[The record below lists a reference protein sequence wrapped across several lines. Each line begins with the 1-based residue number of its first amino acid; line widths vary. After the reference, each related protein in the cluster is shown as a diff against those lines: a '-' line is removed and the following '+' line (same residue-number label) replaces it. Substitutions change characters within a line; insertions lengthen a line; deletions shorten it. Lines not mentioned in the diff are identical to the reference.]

1 VSATPSAVADAESD
15 RKLPRSPRGDGASV
29 KQFGIVARL
38 SARLRRFSLRSMYAR
53 KDHRDGGGE
62 TAPRTPTERARRPP
76 HSHSTTR
83 AAVWD
88 LMDNPGSSERAA
100 AVAAFVLFLIV
111 YSTVTFCVETV
122 HGVYD
127 DNLPYASFWYV
138 SEAICIAFFT
148 IEIALR
154 VWACPDR
161 KKFFQNVLN
170 LVDVV
175 AVVPFYVDLVVAA
188 SGGDEEVVGL
198 SVVRVVR
205 LVRVFRLLKLGGGAL
220 AMFGRTMVDSSK
232 PLGTLFFLVALAIVV
247 SSSILYFLER
257 GRWNEDMLFWERPV
271 AYWCDVH
278 VSSTTAMSSAS
289 TYSAGATSDDC
300 KFKTLGDT
308 AFSAVF
314 SCPYRYK
321 KNPNCSGEYMQSP
334 FDSIVVS
341 FWWAWTTMTSVG
353 YGDIY
358 PLSIAGKCVGGL
370 TMFCGVLVIA
380 LPITIIGAN
389 FTQAFNAKQNALR
402 LKLRAERGAAYHGR
416 KKKRAAWT
424 QGVERASSGRESVD
438 ARSVRLSLESS
449 KEGEAP
455 TTTPPPTTTE

>member
-1 VSATPSAVADAESD
+1 
-15 RKLPRSPRGDGASV
+15 
-29 KQFGIVARL
+29 
-38 SARLRRFSLRSMYAR
+38 MYAR

-455 TTTPPPTTTE
+455 TTTPPPPTTE